1 MKATVPSS
9 TFSWIG
15 IDVSKNSLSV
25 YNWQFQHY
33 REYLNTPEGI
43 GALAEELSSQT
54 NVAVVCEAT
63 GGYESEMALALH
75 QQGFRVSVVN
85 PRPVR
90 DFAKAMDKLAKTDAI
105 DAQVIAYYGVCR
117 GPKAT
122 VFASQ
127 AESALK
133 SLVNRRQQLVEMLS
147 AEKNRRKQVKGLAKE
162 NITKHIDWL
171 TEEIKQLDEQI
182 KQLSEST
189 VVHRERKAIL
199 ESAKGIGSVI
209 SSSLLVLLPELGSLN
224 RRQITSLVG
233 LAPFNRDSGCY
244 RGKRKIWGG
253 RASVRSL
260 LYLAA
265 MSARRFNPPIRAYYE
280 HLIAQGKPKKVALIA
295 CSRKLLIC
303 LNAMVKANQPW
314 DDNKVTAVFQ
324 SD

>member
-1 MKATVPSS
+1 MKAVALSP
-9 TFSWIG
+9 TFNWVG
-15 IDVSKNSLSV
+15 IDVSKDSLSV
-25 YNWQFQHY
+25 YNWQFQRY
-33 REYLNTPEGI
+33 REYPNTPAGI
-43 GALAEELSSQT
+43 ASLAEELSSQT
-54 NVAVVCEAT
+54 DVAVVCEAT
-63 GGYESEMALALH
+63 GGYESEMAFALY

-105 DAQVIAYYGVCR
+105 DAQVIAYYGLCR
-117 GPKAT
+117 VPKAT

-127 AESALK
+127 AESDLK

-147 AEKNRRKQVKGLAKE
+147 AEKNRRQQVKGLAKE

-189 VVHRERKAIL
+189 AVHRERKAIL

-209 SSSLLVLLPELGSLN
+209 SSSLLVLLPELGSLT

-244 RGKRKIWGG
+244 RGQRKIWGG

-280 HLIAQGKPKKVALIA
+280 HLIARGKPKKVALIA

-303 LNAMVKANQPW
+303 LNAMVKTNQPW

-324 SD
+324 AA